1 MHNPGDAS
9 QTQILFAKHQCIHSQ
24 FCNWRSLWAC
34 HDGPTPEG
42 PGEAC
47 KILEQGNGL
56 GRIIDG
62 HLICPAQVDPAHLL
76 LLPPYAP
83 IHLEVSVLFF
93 ISASASWILVP
104 AADAQQ
110 ERWRHLV
117 KCFWR
122 ILVYLFVWI

>member
-83 IHLEVSVLFF
+83 IHLEVSVLFSF
-93 ISASASWILVP
+93 QLQLLGFLFQLQMHSRSVGGIL
-104 AADAQQ
+104 
-110 ERWRHLV
+110 
-117 KCFWR
+117 
-122 ILVYLFVWI
+122 